1 MSDLLKTLIES
12 KTQER
17 SAVAL
22 MGSFLKAVEASTSK
36 ETFEQI
42 RDFTL
47 EWLKEKANPE
57 SDKLLAD
64 LLKKRMK

>member
-1 MSDLLKTLIES
+1 MSDLLKTLIKAEAQDR
-12 KTQER
+12 TTI
-17 SAVAL
+17 AI

>member
-42 RDFTL
+42 RDFSL

>member
-22 MGSFLKAVEASTSK
+22 MGSFLKAMEKGLSEESYQQMKT
-36 ETFEQI
+36 
-42 RDFTL
+42 FTL
-47 EWLKEKANPE
+47 KWLKDQATPE
-57 SDKLLAD
+57 SDKQLI
-64 LLKKRMK
+64 K